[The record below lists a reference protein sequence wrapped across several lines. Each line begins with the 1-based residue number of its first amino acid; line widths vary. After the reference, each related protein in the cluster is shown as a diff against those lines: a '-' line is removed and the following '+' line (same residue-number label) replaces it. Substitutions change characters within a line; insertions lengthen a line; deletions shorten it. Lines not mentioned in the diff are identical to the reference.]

1 MCPSGYPH
9 HPMAVYRCIS
19 MLVHYFETVLRY
31 PRFTLLFVAIAL
43 FGLSTGVL
51 NLTFT
56 SDFRAYFSDENPEL
70 QAFEAMEDRF
80 TRQDNLYFLVSSQD
94 VSLFSPRGL
103 ELVEVLT
110 ESGWALPHVIRVDSM
125 QNFQHTEVNGDE
137 LIIDNF
143 YRSDERPKDL
153 LALQQKAINH
163 PDMVLKNISEDGEV
177 TGINLTLYL
186 PDGDTARASSEAV
199 HAARQFLDSVR
210 PDYPDFQIQLSGS
223 ALSNVTMGEAIRQ
236 DISSLLIISFTVMLV
251 IMLVMLR
258 TLSGV
263 ILVIALIGM
272 SVSITLGLFGWLG
285 YTLTPP
291 SGFVPTAVMTIAVA
305 DTIHILVSYYYHLR
319 EGDEK
324 REALMS
330 SLTVNFSPVFITSIT
345 TMIGVLALNTSDSP
359 PYRDMGNMIAVG
371 VMAAWALTITFLPAA
386 LQLLP
391 APTRY
396 ESRGQRLWMDTF
408 AKQVIKHH
416 KVLFIVMMA
425 VVAGSATMA
434 NRNIITERWHEFFDE
449 TFEVR
454 RSVDHIEKSLKGLHA
469 LYFVADSKQTD
480 GINKIEFLTQLDAF
494 DRWLEEQPGVVHVNA
509 LTDTIKR
516 LNKNLHGN
524 SEEWYRVPE
533 SSEAAA
539 QYLLLYEL
547 SLPMGLGLD
556 TTLTNDR
563 SATRLSATLERT
575 DSASIRELEVRAV
588 EWAKQH
594 APLLNITET
603 TGLDVVFANLTHR
616 NVSSMLEGTALA
628 LVLISLLMIAA
639 LRSLRLGV
647 ISMVPNVFPALM
659 AYGLWGILVGHV
671 DTATSVVACLSLGIV
686 VDDTVHFLSKYN
698 YARVALGRNVEEAI
712 RYAFQTVGVA
722 LLITSAILVGGFAV
736 MEFSH
741 FMPSRSMGLLLALTI
756 AVALIIDFLLLPP
769 LLIIVDRRKQPTL
782 DNTVKNKLYGQ
793 STQ

>member
-1 MCPSGYPH
+1 
-9 HPMAVYRCIS
+9 
-19 MLVHYFETVLRY
+19 MLVRYFETILKH
-31 PRFTLLFVAIAL
+31 PLITLLFVATTL
-43 FGLSTGVL
+43 SGLGAGVA

-56 SDFRAYFSDENPEL
+56 SDFRTYFSDENPEL

-103 ELVEVLT
+103 ELVEFLT
-110 ESGWALPHVIRVDSM
+110 ESAWTLPHVQRVDSM
-125 QNFQHTEVNGDE
+125 QNFQNTEVDGDE

-143 YRSDERPKDL
+143 YRVDELPDDL
-153 LALQQKAINH
+153 QALQRKAISH
-163 PDMVLKNISEDGEV
+163 PDMLLKNISEDGEV

-186 PDGDTARASSEAV
+186 PDGDSALASWEAV
-199 HAARQFLDSVR
+199 HSARQFLDHVR
-210 PDYPDFQIQLSGS
+210 PDYPEFQIELSGS
-223 ALSNVTMGEAIRQ
+223 AASNVTMGEAISQ
-236 DISSLLIISFTVMLV
+236 DINSLLVISFSVMLV

-258 TLSGV
+258 TFSGV
-263 ILVIALIGM
+263 VLVTALIGM
-272 SVSITLGLFGWLG
+272 SVLITLGLFGWLG
-285 YTLTPP
+285 YTMTPP
-291 SGFVPTAVMTIAVA
+291 TGFVPTAVMTITVA

-319 EGDEK
+319 EGDNK
-324 REALMS
+324 RDALMN
-330 SLTVNFSPVFITSIT
+330 SLTINFSPVFVTSIT

-371 VMAAWALTITFLPAA
+371 VMVAWALTITFLPAA

-396 ESRGQRLWMDTF
+396 KARGQRVWMDAF
-408 AKQVIKHH
+408 ANRVIKHH
-416 KVLFIVMMA
+416 KVLFVVMLA

-449 TFEVR
+449 SFEVR
-454 RSVDHIEKSLKGLHA
+454 RAVDHIEESLKGLHA
-469 LYFVADSKQTD
+469 LYFVADSKQAD
-480 GINKIEFLTQLDAF
+480 GINNVEFLTQLDAF
-494 DRWLEEQPGVVHVNA
+494 DRWLEAQPGVVHVSA
-509 LTDTIKR
+509 LSDTIKR
-516 LNKNLHGN
+516 LNKNLHEDN
-524 SEEWYRVPE
+524 EDWYRIPE

-556 TTLTNDR
+556 TTLTSDR

-575 DSASIRELEVRAV
+575 DSASIRELEARAV
-588 EWAKQH
+588 EWAKTH

-628 LVLISLLMIAA
+628 LVLISLLMVAA
-639 LRSLRLGV
+639 LRSFRLGV

-698 YARVALGRNVEEAI
+698 YARVTLGRNVEDAI

-722 LLITSAILVGGFAV
+722 LLITSAILVGGFTV

-741 FMPSRSMGLLLALTI
+741 FQPSRAMGLLLALTI

-769 LLIIVDRRKQPTL
+769 LLLLVDRRQQSTL
-782 DNTVKNKLYGQ
+782 DDAVKDKLNGQ
-793 STQ
+793 SAQ

>member
-1 MCPSGYPH
+1 
-9 HPMAVYRCIS
+9 
-19 MLVHYFETVLRY
+19 MLVRYFETILKH
-31 PRFTLLFVAIAL
+31 PLITLLFVATTL
-43 FGLSTGVL
+43 SGLGAGVA

-56 SDFRAYFSDENPEL
+56 SDFRTYFSDENPEL

-103 ELVEVLT
+103 ELVEFLT
-110 ESGWALPHVIRVDSM
+110 ESAWTLPHVQRVDSM
-125 QNFQHTEVNGDE
+125 QNFQNTEVDGDE

-143 YRSDERPKDL
+143 YHVDELPDDL
-153 LALQQKAINH
+153 QALQRKAISH
-163 PDMVLKNISEDGEV
+163 PDMLLKNISEDGEV

-186 PDGDTARASSEAV
+186 PDGDSALASWEAV
-199 HAARQFLDSVR
+199 HSARQFLDHVR
-210 PDYPDFQIQLSGS
+210 PDYPEFQIELSGS
-223 ALSNVTMGEAIRQ
+223 AASNVTMGEAISQ
-236 DISSLLIISFTVMLV
+236 DINSLLVISFSVMLV

-258 TLSGV
+258 TFSGV
-263 ILVIALIGM
+263 VLVTALIGM
-272 SVSITLGLFGWLG
+272 SVLITLGLFGWLG
-285 YTLTPP
+285 YTMTPP
-291 SGFVPTAVMTIAVA
+291 TGFVPTAVMTIAVA

-319 EGDEK
+319 EGDNK
-324 REALMS
+324 RDALMN
-330 SLTVNFSPVFITSIT
+330 SLTINFSPVFVTSIT

-371 VMAAWALTITFLPAA
+371 VMVAWALTITFLPAA

-396 ESRGQRLWMDTF
+396 KARGQRVWMDAF
-408 AKQVIKHH
+408 ATRVIKHH
-416 KVLFIVMMA
+416 KVLFVVMLA

-449 TFEVR
+449 SFEVR
-454 RSVDHIEKSLKGLHA
+454 RAVDHIEESLKGLHA
-469 LYFVADSKQTD
+469 LYFVADSKQAD
-480 GINKIEFLTQLDAF
+480 GINNVEFLTQLDAF
-494 DRWLEEQPGVVHVNA
+494 DRWLEAQPGVVHVSA
-509 LTDTIKR
+509 LSDTIKR
-516 LNKNLHGN
+516 LNKNLHEDN
-524 SEEWYRVPE
+524 EDWYRIPE

-556 TTLTNDR
+556 TTLTSDR

-575 DSASIRELEVRAV
+575 DSASIRELEARAV
-588 EWAKQH
+588 EWAKTH

-628 LVLISLLMIAA
+628 LVLISLLMVAA
-639 LRSLRLGV
+639 LRSFRLGV

-671 DTATSVVACLSLGIV
+671 DTATSVVACLSLGLV

-698 YARVALGRNVEEAI
+698 YARVTLGRNVEDAI

-722 LLITSAILVGGFAV
+722 LLITSAILVGGFTV

-741 FMPSRSMGLLLALTI
+741 FQPSRAMGLLLALTI

-769 LLIIVDRRKQPTL
+769 LLLLVDRRQQSTL
-782 DNTVKNKLYGQ
+782 DDAVKDKLNGQ
-793 STQ
+793 SAQ